1 MAGQFKP
8 PDQQVVVITGAASGM
23 SAIHADRQ
31 QQDIV
36 AQSPQ
41 DSLFHPG
48 MIGNV
53 YGPGKGVQLQ

>member
-8 PDQQVVVITGAASGM
+8 PDQQV
-23 SAIHADRQ
+23 SAIQADRQ
-31 QQDIV
+31 QQDIA

-41 DSLFHPG
+41 GGLFHPG
-48 MIGNV
+48 MTGNV